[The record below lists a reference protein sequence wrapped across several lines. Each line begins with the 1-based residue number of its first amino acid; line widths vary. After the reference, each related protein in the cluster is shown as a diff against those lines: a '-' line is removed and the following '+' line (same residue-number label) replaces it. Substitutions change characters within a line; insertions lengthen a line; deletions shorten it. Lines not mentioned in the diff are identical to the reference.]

1 MASLSSQELQQA
13 IPALL
18 DQVIPPGIDKG
29 IVTLGFLQSVVVS
42 EENHV
47 TLQLQLRAPHI
58 RHRVWIEEQCR
69 IRLAE
74 LREIKGLAIEVV
86 EARPA
91 QPAQRPQFN
100 TSLLEGVRHIIAVS
114 SGKGGVGKSTIAANL
129 AAALA
134 LEGKSVGVLDADIYG
149 PSMSMMFG
157 VAEDPEVFEDRTIA
171 PPTGAGGVKVVSM
184 AMFSD
189 PNEATIWR
197 GPMASQMIQNF
208 LFHVRWGKIDYL
220 VIDMPPGTGDIQL
233 SLTQNCPMAGAVVVT
248 TPQEISVIDARKGLK
263 MFEKVGVPVLGVI
276 ENMSGFICDSCNK
289 HHDIFGSGGG
299 QRIAESHGV
308 PFLGGVPLEIAVGYG
323 ADSGRPVVLTHPN
336 SKSARQLL
344 ELARTVMAQV
354 EQEEGVSTLG
364 AYSLEGEK
372 LERLDQ
378 VATAI
383 LEASSSRY
391 PVPVRIGRSEG
402 SELIFDWS
410 DGKRTVAGWR
420 DLRLH
425 CPCASC
431 VDEWTG
437 KKLLN
442 EKEIPSSIFP
452 RRLDAVGR
460 YAVRIVWSDG
470 HDTGIYS
477 YDYLRR
483 LEVEKTAG
491 AD

>member
-1 MASLSSQELQQA
+1 
-13 IPALL
+13 
-18 DQVIPPGIDKG
+18 
-29 IVTLGFLQSVVVS
+29 
-42 EENHV
+42 
-47 TLQLQLRAPHI
+47 
-58 RHRVWIEEQCR
+58 
-69 IRLAE
+69 
-74 LREIKGLAIEVV
+74 
-86 EARPA
+86 
-91 QPAQRPQFN
+91 
-100 TSLLEGVRHIIAVS
+100 
-114 SGKGGVGKSTIAANL
+114 
-129 AAALA
+129 
-134 LEGKSVGVLDADIYG
+134 
-149 PSMSMMFG
+149 
-157 VAEDPEVFEDRTIA
+157 
-171 PPTGAGGVKVVSM
+171 
-184 AMFSD
+184 
-189 PNEATIWR
+189 
-197 GPMASQMIQNF
+197 
-208 LFHVRWGKIDYL
+208 
-220 VIDMPPGTGDIQL
+220 
-233 SLTQNCPMAGAVVVT
+233 
-248 TPQEISVIDARKGLK
+248 
-263 MFEKVGVPVLGVI
+263 
-276 ENMSGFICDSCNK
+276 
-289 HHDIFGSGGG
+289 
-299 QRIAESHGV
+299 
-308 PFLGGVPLEIAVGYG
+308 
-323 ADSGRPVVLTHPN
+323 
-336 SKSARQLL
+336 
-344 ELARTVMAQV
+344 MAQV